1 MGGDGRHLAAQAR
14 TVAVARSAVVPA
26 RQAGARLQTVRGRLP
41 GSRPDTAPVR
51 RPPMAC
57 AGVPAGTRPEAVRQ
71 RVRVTGLAARHARPP
86 ETDPV
91 RTAGPPRAA
100 STGVAGPLRAA
111 SPGPAGPL
119 PAASTA
125 AAPGPPTTAGFGLR
139 PVVRP
144 AKAPA
149 AGLHRAGRPV
159 RGKEASAAPRSRV
172 ATSVV
177 PAGQPTPGHGG
188 PPLVTHGEAHGP
200 RAARGGLLQP
210 ALMAAAGEIRT
221 TRGRGPRVKGRPLV
235 MAAVTGHRGQ
245 PAAGPA
251 MPDQVTHA

>member
-1 MGGDGRHLAAQAR
+1 V
-14 TVAVARSAVVPA
+14 TRSAVVPG

-41 GSRPDTAPVR
+41 GSRLDAAPVR
-51 RPPMAC
+51 RLPMAC
-57 AGVPAGTRPEAVRQ
+57 AGVPRGTRAEAVRQ
-71 RVRVTGLAARHARPP
+71 RVRVTGLAARHVRPP
-86 ETDPV
+86 EMDPV

-100 STGVAGPLRAA
+100 STGVAGPRRAA
-111 SPGPAGPL
+111 SPGPTGL
-119 PAASTA
+119 LQAASTA
-125 AAPGPPTTAGFGLR
+125 AAPGPPTTAGCGLR

-149 AGLHRAGRPV
+149 ARVHRAAGRPV
-159 RGKEASAAPRSRV
+159 RGKEASAAPRSRA

-188 PPLVTHGEAHGP
+188 PPLVTHGEARGP
-200 RAARGGLLQP
+200 RVARRGLQP